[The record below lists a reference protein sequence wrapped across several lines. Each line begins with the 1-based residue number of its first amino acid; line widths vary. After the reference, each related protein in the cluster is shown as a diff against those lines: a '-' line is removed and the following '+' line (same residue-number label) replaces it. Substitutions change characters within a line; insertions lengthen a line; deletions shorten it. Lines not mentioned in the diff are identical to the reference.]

1 MATQFGYDCHG
12 FKDYLGN
19 VGLRLAMKNYTA
31 QRRLWLPS
39 VLRPKLGARR
49 FGLFGLFVVFLL
61 SGPFLAQAQQAEP
74 APAVTVEELEDLAAV
89 MEDEAAR
96 ERLHSRIRALIA
108 ARKNTE
114 VTPPVESAG
123 ARLIAALSENV
134 RKTRRQLAAAADAL
148 RDVPEIFALVRDQA
162 ADPKTRQRW
171 IDLIVK
177 VALIL
182 FAGWV
187 AERLVRLLLRRPR
200 RALEERDADTLWVRL
215 PLLAG
220 RTVMDL
226 VPIAAFAAAA
236 YAVAPVVQPTPQVH
250 VVALTLVNAYLIVR
264 GILAVARMLVAPA
277 VGSLRILPLT
287 DVTANYLFI
296 WIRRLVGFSI
306 FGYFF
311 AEAALLLGLPA
322 GGYTGLLG
330 LLGLVI
336 TGLAVVFLLQ
346 NRAPVA
352 AWIRGE
358 GKAKR
363 AGRLRDRF
371 ADIWHVLAVI
381 YVAAMFGVW
390 VLGIEGGFQYLARVT
405 AVTAVIL
412 VVALLIMTG
421 LDRLVER
428 GFAIRPELRDRFPT
442 LEERAN
448 RYLPA
453 MRLALR
459 WAVGLIA
466 ALTLLETWGVDALG
480 WLDTPLGK
488 QLAESAFSIIAVVV
502 LALIS
507 WEAVNAGVERYLTR
521 TDAHGNVVERSAR
534 IRTLLPLFRKVVF
547 AVLAVMVSLIVL
559 SELGI
564 EIGPL
569 LAGAGVIGLAVG
581 FGAQTLVKDVITGL
595 FILVEDTIAVGDW
608 VTVGGHEGEV
618 ESLSIRTIR
627 LRDVPGTVYTV
638 PFSEVGA
645 VINYTKDF
653 SNMMV
658 YVGISYRENVD
669 EVMKVIE
676 DLGREMAEDQSL
688 GADITGP
695 MEAQGVQEFGD
706 SAVII
711 RAKMM
716 VRAGTQWGLK
726 REFNRRLKNRFD
738 ELGIEIPFP
747 QRAITFGEDKKGNA
761 VAGRI
766 VVADERA
773 AAQPSNQSSAQP
785 AAEGKARIVQDRGE
799 ASDSDGDG

>member
-1 MATQFGYDCHG
+1 MRSGG
-12 FKDYLGN
+12 FYHRGL
-19 VGLRLAMKNYTA
+19 LRLAMKNCTA
-31 QRRLWLPS
+31 QRRLRLAS
-39 VLRPKLGARR
+39 LLRPKLRARR
-49 FGLFGLFVVFLL
+49 FGLFGLFIVFVLW
-61 SGPFLAQAQQAEP
+61 GPFLAQAQQAEP
-74 APAVTVEELEDLAAV
+74 APAVTVQELEDLAAV

-96 ERLHSRIRALIA
+96 EQLLSRIRALIA
-108 ARKNTE
+108 TRKNLQVE
-114 VTPPVESAG
+114 PPVSSAG
-123 ARLIAALSENV
+123 ARMIAALSENI
-134 RKTRRQLAAAADAL
+134 RETSRQLGAAADVF
-148 RDVPEIFALVRDQA
+148 RDVPVIFAWVQDQVA
-162 ADPKTRQRW
+162 NPEPRQRW
-171 IDLIVK
+171 FDLIVK
-177 VALIL
+177 LALIL
-182 FAGWV
+182 FAGGV
-187 AERLVRLLLRRPR
+187 AEWLVRLVLGRPR
-200 RALEERDADTLWVRL
+200 RALEERDVDSLWVRL

-220 RTVMDL
+220 RTMLDL
-226 VPIAAFAAAA
+226 VPLAAFAAAA
-236 YAVAPVVQPTPQVH
+236 YAVTPVVRPTPQAQ
-250 VVALTLVNAYLIVR
+250 VVALTLINAYLMVG
-264 GILAVARMLVAPA
+264 GILAVARMLLAPA
-277 VGSLRILPLT
+277 VETLRILPLT

-296 WIRRLVGFSI
+296 WVRRLVGLSV
-306 FGYFF
+306 FGFF
-311 AEAALLLGLPA
+311 FVEAALLLGLPA
-322 GGYTGLLG
+322 GGYDGLRR

-336 TGLAVVFLLQ
+336 TGLVMVFFVQ

-358 GKAKR
+358 GKTKR
-363 AGRLRDRF
+363 AGRMRDRL
-371 ADIWHVLAVI
+371 ADIWHFPAVV
-381 YVAAMFGVW
+381 YAAAVFGVW
-390 VLGIEGGFQYLARVT
+390 VLGIEGGFQYLARAT

-412 VVALLIMTG
+412 VATRLLMTG
-421 LDRLVER
+421 LDRLLER
-428 GFAIRPELRDRFPT
+428 GFAIRQELRDRFPA

-453 MRLALR
+453 LSLLLR
-459 WAVGLIA
+459 WVVGLIA
-466 ALTLLETWGVDALG
+466 ALALLETWGVDALG
-480 WLDTPLGK
+480 WLDTPLG
-488 QLAESAFSIIAVVV
+488 QRLAESAFSIVAVVV
-502 LALIS
+502 LALIF
-507 WEAVNAGVERYLTR
+507 WEAVNSGVERYLTQ
-521 TDAHGNVVERSAR
+521 TDAQGNVVERSAR

-547 AVLAVMVSLIVL
+547 TVLAVMVALIVL

-564 EIGPL
+564 NIGPL

-638 PFSEVGA
+638 PFSDVGA

-676 DLGREMAEDQSL
+676 DLGWEMAEDQSL
-688 GADITGP
+688 AADITGP

-706 SAVII
+706 SAVVI
-711 RAKMM
+711 RAKMR

-773 AAQPSNQSSAQP
+773 TAPPSNQSAAQP
-785 AAEGKARIVQDRGE
+785 AAEGKARVVQDRGD
-799 ASDSDGDG
+799 ASDRDGGG